1 MDVRQTGSFIR
12 ELRKEKEMTQQ
23 DLAEK
28 LNVTDKAISRWE
40 TGRGLP
46 DADSMMALSSFFSV
60 TINELLLGRKNRISE
75 RSLKDDADI
84 AVDLLKASRTK
95 KRLGILIALI
105 GATFIFVLALACMA
119 TVALYKRVMGSAN
132 CVIAQD
138 YSSITIF
145 GNRYVPFDIKD
156 NDCEP
161 GAVLISEASVENA
174 VFITKLFFGDQIQL
188 VNGCDN
194 IDFIY
199 LNSENDVEY
208 GNYYCL
214 EGAVEKYTELMNAP
228 KDRYVAKIF
237 TKDWVPYDYIID
249 VDIVQAISSLTE
261 NERDF
266 SVNGNFNRFKGED
279 AISVYAKQSSGPF
292 RCELGELLYKNGRYY
307 WFDYSDIP
315 ANMNN
320 SDFSEIVVYD
330 LPERLN
336 GNLTALFGMM
346 FK

>member
-119 TVALYKRVMGSAN
+119 TVALYKRVMA
-132 CVIAQD
+132 
-138 YSSITIF
+138 
-145 GNRYVPFDIKD
+145 
-156 NDCEP
+156 
-161 GAVLISEASVENA
+161 
-174 VFITKLFFGDQIQL
+174 
-188 VNGCDN
+188 
-194 IDFIY
+194 
-199 LNSENDVEY
+199 
-208 GNYYCL
+208 
-214 EGAVEKYTELMNAP
+214 
-228 KDRYVAKIF
+228 
-237 TKDWVPYDYIID
+237 
-249 VDIVQAISSLTE
+249 
-261 NERDF
+261 
-266 SVNGNFNRFKGED
+266 
-279 AISVYAKQSSGPF
+279 
-292 RCELGELLYKNGRYY
+292 
-307 WFDYSDIP
+307 
-315 ANMNN
+315 
-320 SDFSEIVVYD
+320 
-330 LPERLN
+330 
-336 GNLTALFGMM
+336 
-346 FK
+346 